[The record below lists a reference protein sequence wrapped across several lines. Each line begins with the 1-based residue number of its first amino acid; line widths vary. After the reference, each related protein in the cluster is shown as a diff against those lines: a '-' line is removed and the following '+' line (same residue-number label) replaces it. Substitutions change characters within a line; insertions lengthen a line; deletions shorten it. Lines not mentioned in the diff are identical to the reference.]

1 NKIIEAIKTQNITH
15 EKQVTACLK
24 AGGNCGS
31 CLPEIRGL
39 IKACQQEVEV

>member
-1 NKIIEAIKTQNITH
+1 
-15 EKQVTACLK
+15 
-24 AGGNCGS
+24 NCGS

>member
-1 NKIIEAIKTQNITH
+1 MIENDNKSKNITD

-39 IKACQQEVEV
+39 IKACQMEEVE